1 MAHRLLTLMLLLP
14 LCGCAGV
21 AAEIVMGLSAASSV
35 ASIARNVFDVDT
47 SLHQQT
53 PGKTP
58 LKRLM
63 Q

>member
-1 MAHRLLTLMLLLP
+1 MVRRLAALALLLP

-58 LKRLM
+58 LKRIM
-63 Q
+63 E